1 MSLTFPTDTLKKPSE
16 LTAIPNQ
23 LKRPEFGRLYG
34 FDSFPVIDEAILT
47 EDGEAMTTEDNEIL
61 LFEE

>member
-1 MSLTFPTDTLKKPSE
+1 MSLTFPTDALKKPSE

-23 LKRPEFGRLYG
+23 FIRPDFGNLYG
-34 FDSFPVIDEAILT
+34 FDSFPDLAILT
-47 EDGEAMTTEDNEIL
+47 EDEDPMTTEDNEIL

>member
-1 MSLTFPTDTLKKPSE
+1 MSLTFPTDTLKKPSG

-23 LKRPEFGRLYG
+23 FKRPEFGTLYG
-34 FDSFPVIDEAILT
+34 FDSFPVIDLAILT
-47 EDGEAMTTEDNEIL
+47 EDEEPITTEDNEIL